1 MLWYYAVKAYLKTT
15 LYFYFKKIVVV
26 GKDNIPQK
34 EAVLFVSNH
43 QNALL
48 DPLVIAVSNKR
59 YCYYLTRA
67 SVFKNP
73 IVKRLLQSVNMLPI
87 YRIRDGWQSLDKNKV
102 VFKSC
107 FRILNRKK
115 SLLIFPEGNHSI
127 NRRVRPL
134 SKGFTKI
141 LYGALAENPQLKI
154 YIVPVGLNYSEHTQ
168 YPQSVAVYYGK
179 AFLTNPFFDKD
190 NKPQSALKL
199 TQKVYEE
206 LQLLTTHIDDLT
218 LHNTKVAQLKALE
231 TDFLNPI
238 KTNKLLQKISE
249 KQIENPK
256 TKTPY
261 LFFRIVYVL
270 VLLFSWLPYLIWRY
284 IKPKISDKVFTGTYR
299 YAVAAVL
306 IPLFC
311 LVQSYLIYLYVGF
324 TESLLFMAFCITL
337 FLFLKWLPQHRQ
349 Q

>member
-1 MLWYYAVKAYLKTT
+1 MLWYYTVRAYIKAT
-15 LYFYFKKIVVV
+15 LYFYFKKIVFV
-26 GKDNIPQK
+26 GQDNIPQK

-59 YCYYLTRA
+59 LCYYLTRA

-87 YRIRDGWQSLDKNKV
+87 YRIRDGWQSLGNNKN
-102 VFKSC
+102 VFNNC
-107 FRILNRKK
+107 FKILKRKK
-115 SLLIFPEGNHSI
+115 SLLIFPEGNHSL

-134 SKGFTKI
+134 SRGFTKI
-141 LYGALAENPQLKI
+141 IYGTLAENPQLKI
-154 YIVPVGLNYSEHTQ
+154 YIVPVGLNYNEHTQ

-179 AFLTNPFFDKD
+179 AFLANPFYDKE
-190 NKPQSALKL
+190 NVPQSALKL
-199 TQKVYEE
+199 TRKVQKE
-206 LQLLTTHIDDLT
+206 LQLLTTHIDDLE
-218 LHNTKVAQLKALE
+218 LHDTKVAQLQALE

-249 KQIENPK
+249 KQVDNPK

-261 LFFRIVYVL
+261 LYFRFVYGL

-284 IKPKISDKVFTGTYR
+284 IKPKISDKVFTSTYR

-311 LVQSYLIYLYVGF
+311 LTQSYLIYIYIGSN
-324 TESLLFMAFCITL
+324 ESLLFMAFCVTL
-337 FLFLKWLPQHRQ
+337 LFFLKWLPQHRQ